1 MNLSAIMHHLRQ
13 NSPISRAALA
23 ETTGLNKTTVSSL
36 VRELIDRG
44 FVHEL
49 GFSTASSGRP
59 AVLLH
64 LNPDA
69 GCILAAEIAVDF
81 ISVIRTDFAAEVTW
95 RHREPVDHQIGQAAI
110 LDRTL
115 ALLREAL
122 ASKAGAPTRLLGL
135 ALGVPGLVD
144 RATGT
149 LLFAPNLRWYDV
161 PMRAIL
167 QESFG
172 RPALVDNEAN
182 LAALGEHY
190 FGAARDYDD
199 VLFITAGVGVGGGL
213 IRGGQLYRGAS
224 GYAGEFGHMTVDPD
238 GELCACGNQ
247 GCWETLVSP
256 SALFDNIRK
265 MIRSSRP
272 SLLSDTAG
280 TGLERLTVPLVVD
293 AANAGDS
300 VALAALEQV
309 GTHLGIGVAS
319 LINALNPELVVLGGS
334 LSVAG
339 AFVLPTVKE
348 QVCRRALRWSADATK
363 IVLAQQ
369 GSDAC
374 VMGGVATVYQD
385 VLAQPGEGGTI
396 LHATTLDRRA
406 DAVPDIALQSSGA
419 GAGAGHFGAA
429 IQTGV
434 RR

>member
-1 MNLSAIMHHLRQ
+1 
-13 NSPISRAALA
+13 
-23 ETTGLNKTTVSSL
+23 
-36 VRELIDRG
+36 
-44 FVHEL
+44 
-49 GFSTASSGRP
+49 
-59 AVLLH
+59 
-64 LNPDA
+64 
-69 GCILAAEIAVDF
+69 
-81 ISVIRTDFAAEVTW
+81 
-95 RHREPVDHQIGQAAI
+95 
-110 LDRTL
+110 
-115 ALLREAL
+115 
-122 ASKAGAPTRLLGL
+122 
-135 ALGVPGLVD
+135 
-144 RATGT
+144 
-149 LLFAPNLRWYDV
+149 
-161 PMRAIL
+161 MRAIL

-280 TGLERLTVPLVVD
+280 AGLERLTVPLVVD

-339 AFVLPTVKE
+339 DFVLPTVKE
-348 QVCRRALRWSADATK
+348 QVRRRALRWSADATK

-419 GAGAGHFGAA
+419 GAGAGHFRAA

-434 RR
+434 RG